1 MLATTRYVINEKWIK
16 FLLSYS
22 LWFTFCCCG
31 KKNEKVFIDMHNEV
45 LNMKVKKIKK
55 TNLKFFIGQ
64 VLKHNTSGFHTGK
77 EK

>member
-1 MLATTRYVINEKWIK
+1 VEKK
-16 FLLSYS
+16 S
-22 LWFTFCCCG
+22 
-31 KKNEKVFIDMHNEV
+31 EKVFIDMHNEV

-64 VLKHNTSGFHTGK
+64 VLMHNTSGFHTGK

>member
-1 MLATTRYVINEKWIK
+1 MVY
-16 FLLSYS
+16 LLL
-22 LWFTFCCCG
+22 LW
-31 KKNEKVFIDMHNEV
+31 KKKSEKVFIDMHKEV

-64 VLKHNTSGFHTGK
+64 VLMHNTSGFHTGK